1 MKSVKIASLLLASG
15 MLLGSVHSA
24 VTPAYTAHAADTM
37 TQRNV
42 DSVTLEDND
51 VIVDAAGIITQLTR
65 RDPSKLTK
73 LLAGGELVIPET
85 LNGTPISGI
94 GTGVFSKGSLAGA
107 IPVPDG
113 IPGITK
119 LTFEDSDNI
128 LSIGVQAF
136 EGNSITGK
144 LSLSQVQT
152 IGNSAFNK
160 NALEQADLPNVKSIG
175 TYAFA
180 ENKIAGELKLTQ
192 VETIGGSAFS
202 KNQLTNV
209 DLPNVNRVGGHAF
222 TGNKIAGELN
232 LSQVESIENSAF
244 SGNELE
250 KINLSD
256 ITTIGDH
263 AFYNN
268 KLTEI
273 KLVNVPNVGTSA
285 FGSQRLVRDVDNGR
299 GEVIINDL
307 LPSLMIDGDEKLNTL
322 FDVEEND
329 TPKKFKISDKKIALL
344 DKSVSATSLLTMKIN
359 RVNETS
365 MYSISQM
372 LLTIGPSTGT
382 QPDGNGSG
390 GSNSGDNN
398 TSTTPDTTPDANPES
413 PIVISPDPEVNR
425 PHTVYAKRAMRLHSN
440 VSLTNPTKSY
450 KKQSRAKAAS
460 FRIQGVSYDK
470 NGKKRYKV
478 KGGYI
483 TASSKYV
490 ADSHFRSSKV
500 KQVRVIGNKVN
511 SYKNA
516 KLSKSQQVRSY
527 KKGTKLK
534 VKRIVKQGRTT
545 RFQLNNGRYIT
556 GNKQLLIMDHS
567 K

>member
-24 VTPAYTAHAADTM
+24 VTPAYTAHAQTESA
-37 TQRNV
+37 QRDASKV
-42 DSVTLEDND
+42 VTLEDDDVVVND
-51 VIVDAAGIITQLTR
+51 EGIITSLTLH
-65 RDPSKLTK
+65 DHTKLTK
-73 LLAGGELVIPET
+73 IFDSGELVIPEK
-85 LNGTPISGI
+85 LNSQTIKGVGDGVFYKNNISVPGLSNLSGI
-94 GTGVFSKGSLAGA
+94 A
-107 IPVPDG
+107 
-113 IPGITK
+113 K
-119 LTFEDSDNI
+119 LTFEVPENI
-128 LSIGVQAF
+128 LEIGATAF
-136 EGNSITGK
+136 SYNAISGK
-144 LSLSQVQT
+144 LNLPNVT
-152 IGNSAFNK
+152 DIGNSAFMENK
-160 NALEQADLPNVKSIG
+160 LTNIDLPNVTNIG
-175 TYAFA
+175 NY
-180 ENKIAGELKLTQ
+180 
-192 VETIGGSAFS
+192 
-202 KNQLTNV
+202 
-209 DLPNVNRVGGHAF
+209 
-222 TGNKIAGELN
+222 
-232 LSQVESIENSAF
+232 
-244 SGNELE
+244 
-250 KINLSD
+250 
-256 ITTIGDH
+256 

-268 KLTEI
+268 KLTNIDVPKVTDIGSYAFYGNRLMKVVLPIGVDMEYGAFRYQ
-273 KLVNVPNVGTSA
+273 KLSLNVKLDA
-285 FGSQRLVRDVDNGR
+285 Q
-299 GEVIINDL
+299 GEVALKSL
-307 LPSLMIDGDEKLNTL
+307 LPSLKIGDVEQLTDFSNVYVWSSTQEVNIIDEKIT
-322 FDVEEND
+322 VE
-329 TPKKFKISDKKIALL
+329 DKEQHTTAQLL
-344 DKSVSATSLLTMKIN
+344 MNVKQLGDLSA
-359 RVNETS
+359 
-365 MYSISQM
+365 YSIETM
-372 LLTIGPSTGT
+372 TLGIYPLTATLP
-382 QPDGNGSG
+382 PVEG
-390 GSNSGDNN
+390 GNSGNSNDDI
-398 TSTTPDTTPDANPES
+398 STTPDITPDSNTNMPNPTPET
-413 PIVISPDPEVNR
+413 PIAISPDPEVNR

-478 KGGYI
+478 NGGYI